1 MKITISSITLLQ
13 IFPRQRDAEFNEE
26 GRPFHPFF
34 YTTFPTFGQTM
45 YEVVD
50 HIENLTFF
58 SDRMSKQNKSPDPTL
73 VISDAALSTTRWMT
87 KDELSTLFFEQITER
102 QVPLFHYY
110 KSFVPTLQFDP
121 R

>member
-1 MKITISSITLLQ
+1 
-13 IFPRQRDAEFNEE
+13 
-26 GRPFHPFF
+26 
-34 YTTFPTFGQTM
+34 M

-73 VISDAALSTTRWMT
+73 VISDASLSTTRWMT

-102 QVPLFHYY
+102 QVPLFDYF
-110 KSFVPTLQFDP
+110 KSLVPSLHFYFGRYLDKCDIKIALYDSGK
-121 R
+121 